1 MTMTAAVPNPLVYSL
16 RASKSIKTVS
26 HIFFGKSGTEAPP
39 GIIAFKFSHPPLTPP
54 KNIKIYIVPQC
65 LSINSLSGIDISS
78 STVHGL
84 LTCPDMQNNLVP

>member
-54 KNIKIYIVPQC
+54 KNIKTYIVPQC
-65 LSINSLSGIDISS
+65 LSINSLSIDISS